1 MHLDARSVNL
11 PKLTDSSIACRSKFL
26 PEVVDSDPTYIL
38 SPNYDGISQYPRN
51 TFCAWKLQVPPGKVS
66 LDYLAVYAGEDLPL
80 LTGDELP
87 PLVKW
92 CGPWSPGEYVVSA
105 NSAANLVFASSGGA
119 DTSLGF
125 VARYFVADAPVE
137 DKKSYVLDFP
147 ASLRKAI
154 VDQRLDPSGGVSV
167 RVELVSNENGQCVD
181 ATAKC
186 DHQDDCGD
194 GTDEEN
200 CGYPLLEN
208 VTCGEPTVKPFSLN
222 DGDEGDTYIV
232 GGRKAK
238 PDSWPWQVSL
248 RLFDDPVYGHKCGG
262 AILNEQWLV
271 SAAHCFRNWGEPSDW
286 IVLAGK
292 YFSIEE
298 ETTQQERYVD
308 SIFVHPGYQMEVQPT
323 LIENRKDH
331 DIALLKLNAP
341 LKLNA
346 QVQPICFNK
355 MPELPTNTTCYVTD
369 KETSAV
375 LKQAA
380 VLILRQEDCAR
391 YYNGT
396 FIINDLMYCAGYSEG
411 QHDSCHKKPTTDA
424 QKDFYSPVDQDGSAQ
439 KAVIGMVYDI
449 TDTFSFSRVGI
460 QRKMRVAVIGA
471 GCCGI
476 TAVKAC
482 LEESL
487 DVVCFE
493 RAADSGGLWWYR
505 EDAAAGT
512 GTVMRFTV
520 ANTSKEMSCYSDFPP
535 PKRHPSS

>member
-1 MHLDARSVNL
+1 MKFLANGILLLLCAMHLDARSVNL

-38 SPNYDGISQYPRN
+38 SPNYDGISQYPPN
-51 TFCAWKLQVPPGKVS
+51 TFCAWKLQVPPGKAIHLAFEEFSLRDSFNCS

-137 DKKSYVLDFP
+137 DECKDDQ
-147 ASLRKAI
+147 LRC
-154 VDQRLDPSGGVSV
+154 R
-167 RVELVSNENGQCVD
+167 NGQCVD

-355 MPELPTNTTCYVTD
+355 MPELPTNTTCYVTGWGATKD

-380 VLILRQEDCAR
+380 VLVLRQEDCAS

-396 FIINDLMYCAGYSEG
+396 FVINDLMYCAGYSEG
-411 QHDSCHKKPTTDA
+411 QHDSCH
-424 QKDFYSPVDQDGSAQ
+424 G
-439 KAVIGMVYDI
+439 
-449 TDTFSFSRVGI
+449 
-460 QRKMRVAVIGA
+460 
-471 GCCGI
+471 
-476 TAVKAC
+476 
-482 LEESL
+482 
-487 DVVCFE
+487 
-493 RAADSGGLWWYR
+493 DSGGPLVVKKSGRWLL
-505 EDAAAGT
+505 AGVVS
-512 GTVMRFTV
+512 GGL
-520 ANTSKEMSCYSDFPP
+520 KCGEPQ
-535 PKRHPSS
+535 HPGIYTKVSPHYDWIHDVILTNHSM